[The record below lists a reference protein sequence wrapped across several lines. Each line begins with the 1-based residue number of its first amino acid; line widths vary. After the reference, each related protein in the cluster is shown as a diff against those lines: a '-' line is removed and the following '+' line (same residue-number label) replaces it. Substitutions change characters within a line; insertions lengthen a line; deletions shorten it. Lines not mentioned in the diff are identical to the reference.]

1 VSQTEEKHM
10 GEWSEYFEDFPE
22 ENPANY
28 VGNRFD
34 PKAAEALRAQEAKVA
49 QEQATLDAEISK
61 IIQKHSGSVVPGK
74 KSK

>member
-1 VSQTEEKHM
+1 M

-34 PKAAEALRAQEAKVA
+34 PKAAEALRVQAAKVA
-49 QEQATLDAEISK
+49 QEQAALDSEISR
-61 IIQKHSGSVVPGK
+61 IIQKHSSSAAPSK

>member
-1 VSQTEEKHM
+1 M

-34 PKAAEALRAQEAKVA
+34 PKAAEALRAQAAKVA
-49 QEQATLDAEISK
+49 QEQAALDSAINR
-61 IIQKHSGSVVPGK
+61 IIQKHSSSAVPSK
-74 KSK
+74 KS